1 MNEVETLRQV
11 VTLQGEMIKEL
22 QKDVKALKGEVEPE
36 TFWDNGEIVKSLN
49 QSTLINYSDSVVF
62 ERKKQRYYDVEKL
75 KNSYPN
81 INTNRGRPAQNEEE
95 FQEDIEALI
104 NAKET
109 V

>member
-1 MNEVETLRQV
+1 MDRLDRLEQV
-11 VTLQGEMIKEL
+11 VEKAEKLLAEVI
-22 QKDVKALKGEVEPE
+22 ALKGEVKPE

-62 ERKKQRYYDVEKL
+62 ERKKQRYFDEKKL
-75 KNSYPN
+75 DNSYPN
-81 INTNRGRPAQNEEE
+81 INPNRGRPAQNEEE